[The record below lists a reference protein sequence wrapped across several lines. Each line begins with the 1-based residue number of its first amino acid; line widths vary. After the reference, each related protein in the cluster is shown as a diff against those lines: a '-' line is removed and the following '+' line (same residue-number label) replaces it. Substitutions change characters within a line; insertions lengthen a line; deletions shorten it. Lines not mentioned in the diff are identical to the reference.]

1 MRAPCAS
8 LEARYGEPRRRH
20 HTPGHIRACLQLL
33 DGVQGLTREDRR
45 LLEYAIWWHDAVY
58 DPARSDNE
66 EQSAE
71 LARSELAGL
80 GRPDAEIDEVARL
93 VLLTKGH
100 RVEPGDRL
108 GALLVSIDLSI
119 LGADP
124 QAYDAYAGQ
133 IREEYSHVPAEAFRI
148 GRAAVLHKILEGP
161 AIFPDPAFRDRY
173 EAAAR
178 SNLDREIRALVAGGE
193 GAVK

>member
-1 MRAPCAS
+1 MDAPCAS
-8 LEARYGEPRRRH
+8 LEARYGEPQRRY
-20 HTPGHIRACLQLL
+20 HTLEHIGACLTLL
-33 DGVQGLTREDRR
+33 DGVQGLTPEDRR

-71 LARSELAGL
+71 LARRELAGL
-80 GRPDAEIDEVARL
+80 GCPDADIDEVARL

-100 RVEPGDRL
+100 RVEPDDRL

-119 LGADP
+119 LGADR
-124 QAYDAYAGQ
+124 QAYDTYAVQ
-133 IREEYSHVPAEAFRI
+133 VREEYAHVPAGAFRI
-148 GRAAVLHKILEGP
+148 GRAAVLRKILEAP

-178 SNLDREIRALVAGGE
+178 SNLDREIQALVAGGE
-193 GAVK
+193 RPVQ

>member
-1 MRAPCAS
+1 MIPPCAS
-8 LEARYGEPRRRH
+8 LAALGFAIARRY
-20 HTPGHIRACLQLL
+20 HTLGHIRACLELL
-33 DGVQGLTREDRR
+33 GGVHGLTPEDRR

-58 DPARSDNE
+58 DPARPDNE
-66 EQSAE
+66 EQSAA

-119 LGADP
+119 LGADR
-124 QAYDAYAGQ
+124 QTYDAYAAQ
-133 IREEYSHVPAEAFRI
+133 VREEYSHVPAEAFRI
-148 GRAAVLHKILEGP
+148 GRAAVLRKILEAP

-178 SNLDREIRALVAGGE
+178 SNLDREIQALVAGGE
-193 GAVK
+193 GAVE